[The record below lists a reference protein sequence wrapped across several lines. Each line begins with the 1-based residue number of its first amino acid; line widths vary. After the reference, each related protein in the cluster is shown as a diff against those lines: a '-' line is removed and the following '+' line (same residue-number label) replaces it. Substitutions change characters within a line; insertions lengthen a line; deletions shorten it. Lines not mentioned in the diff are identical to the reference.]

1 MREWQRLDLL
11 TRQIWLPGSL
21 SGALAWSFFIPAF
34 AFVLTCLYRHSNSQ
48 RVAVPVALSVKSSTG
63 RSKTRRRC
71 HGSYLHLIFT
81 LIRVGQWTEMILRS
95 LRPGQ
100 NFWGKDTIQQKASEW
115 EVENLCGYLADS
127 LVAVSQPWIGRISGS
142 RPGWKNKGESAALTH
157 RHSFISPLLWVTAC
171 DSVSLPVPLSA
182 PSSFSQPIFC
192 SFEPTTATSLNS
204 LSGYRC
210 YFIVH
215 VPGNSR

>member
-1 MREWQRLDLL
+1 MDWDDFEKR
-11 TRQIWLPGSL
+11 
-21 SGALAWSFFIPAF
+21 
-34 AFVLTCLYRHSNSQ
+34 
-48 RVAVPVALSVKSSTG
+48 
-63 RSKTRRRC
+63 KT
-71 HGSYLHLIFT
+71 
-81 LIRVGQWTEMILRS
+81 S

-115 EVENLCGYLADS
+115 EVEILCGYLADS

-182 PSSFSQPIFC
+182 LSSFSQPICC
-192 SFEPTTATSLNS
+192 SLRSAVTTVILVFMFLVIPGKRSVWLNCRTHISSL
-204 LSGYRC
+204 
-210 YFIVH
+210 
-215 VPGNSR
+215 